1 VCLTVRQKM
10 VENVDLS
17 HGREFCEVIG
27 FKRNSVFLKQRFG
40 LPIVISMCIWKPLF
54 TGLLQVQNKFN
65 NEN

>member
-1 VCLTVRQKM
+1 MVQNVCILHCTL
-10 VENVDLS
+10 DLF

-27 FKRNSVFLKQRFG
+27 FKYNSIFFKQRLG
-40 LPIVISMCIWKPLF
+40 LPIIISMCIWKLLL